1 MHIGPGR
8 RWLGAPPAS
17 EANGPLL
24 SGGDVA
30 EIGQTGVTVRSV
42 PRVVGAGSLQPL
54 PETGRRF
61 SETRRVRLDEAGPDG
76 LLRLDALA
84 CQLQDIATND
94 YLDAGFG
101 DDRAW
106 VLRRLLVSVRTPAS
120 FNESV
125 TLTTWCSGT
134 GSRWAE
140 RSTQLRG
147 ARGALIDA
155 AALWVHLDPAT
166 GIPHRLKAEF
176 ESVFGVSA
184 AGRKVGASLLH
195 PPAPAGDRTLSWTPR
210 WCDLDVL
217 GHVNNA
223 AYWTAVLEQAA
234 IRNLCAP
241 YRAEIEHRAAVSE
254 GEALDT
260 PVSIAGDGTLRMWF
274 VSEAGL
280 CASALVGPHPAEGAV
295 AGSDGG

>member
-1 MHIGPGR
+1 M
-8 RWLGAPPAS
+8 
-17 EANGPLL
+17 
-24 SGGDVA
+24 
-30 EIGQTGVTVRSV
+30 
-42 PRVVGAGSLQPL
+42 PRVIGAGSLQPL

-76 LLRLDALA
+76 WLRLDALA

-106 VLRRLLVSVRTPAS
+106 VLRRLLVSVRTPAH
-120 FNESV
+120 FNEPV

-147 ARGALIDA
+147 ARGASIDA

-166 GIPHRLKAEF
+166 GVPHRLAPEF
-176 ESVFGVSA
+176 EAVFGVSA
-184 AGRKVGASLLH
+184 AGRRVGASLLH
-195 PPAPAGDRTLSWTPR
+195 SPAPENDGELRWVPR

-223 AYWTAVLEQAA
+223 AYWTAVLELEAT
-234 IRNLCAP
+234 RDLRTP
-241 YRAEIEHRAAVSE
+241 YRAEIEHRAAVST
-254 GEALDT
+254 GQTLKV

-280 CASALVGPHPAEGAV
+280 CASALVGPQPGPAAAAEV
-295 AGSDGG
+295 DGG